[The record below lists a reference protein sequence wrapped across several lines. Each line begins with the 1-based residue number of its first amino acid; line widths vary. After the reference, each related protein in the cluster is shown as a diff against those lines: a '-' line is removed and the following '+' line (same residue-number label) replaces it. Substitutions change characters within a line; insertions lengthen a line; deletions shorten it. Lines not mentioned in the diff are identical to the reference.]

1 MDLLVASPIL
11 LHLTAGLLC
20 VVAWKSVP
28 AQRVIS
34 IVAALL
40 GPLVA
45 GLLLV
50 TVHNS
55 GPQTAALAGW
65 PAPYGIVLVGDAVS
79 VIMVALVA
87 VVGLA
92 VVVYAMGALDKPR
105 ERAGYHPLIHLLLT
119 AVNGAFLSGD
129 VFNMYVWFEVML
141 LASFVLIT
149 LGGTRGQLEGAI
161 KYVTLNL
168 LSSVLFLS
176 AIGLLYGIVGTLN
189 LADIAVK
196 LPLVDAPGLKA
207 VIAMLF
213 LVAFGIKAALFPF
226 FFWLPASYHTPP
238 PAIIAVFAGVLTK
251 VGIYSIL
258 RVFTL
263 CFPQQLAEFADVFVW
278 IAGFTMVVGVLGA
291 AAQFE
296 MRRILAFHS
305 VSQVGY
311 MFMGIAIAGVC
322 LAQLAIDPAGDEQT
336 GVLRQAAVVAVAGT
350 MIFMLHHGVV
360 KMNLFFISGIVMKL
374 RGTAEL
380 KHLGDLYRT
389 HPMLSLLF
397 MVTAMSLAGIPVL
410 SGFWAKLVLVRAGL
424 DAGAWWL
431 VGAALF
437 VGSLTLFSMV
447 KIWAEA
453 FWKTTPADAD
463 KALAAHDESQGGPV
477 PGVEPRAGQGANL
490 TLMTIPAAALT
501 VLAVAMGVGIAPIY
515 RAAERAGEAVMNPDQ
530 YIEAVLDAEYLER
543 LDEHR
548 AALGL
553 PPRRGGATVVAEAD
567 PTPSPEDPS

>member
-1 MDLLVASPIL
+1 MDLLVSSPIL

-20 VVAWKSVP
+20 VTLWKSLK
-28 AQRVIS
+28 AQRAIS
-34 IVAALL
+34 LVAALIA
-40 GPLVA
+40 PLVA
-45 GLLLV
+45 GALFWNV
-50 TVHNS
+50 YQG
-55 GPQTAALAGW
+55 GPQVASMADW
-65 PAPYGIVLVGDAVS
+65 PAPYGIALVADAVS

-92 VVVYAMGALDKPR
+92 VVVYALGALDTPR

-129 VFNMYVWFEVML
+129 LFNIYVWFEVML

-168 LSSVLFLS
+168 LSSVLFLA

-189 LADIAVK
+189 LADIAIK
-196 LPLVDAPGLKA
+196 LPMVDAPGLKG

-258 RVFTL
+258 RVFTV
-263 CFPQQLAEFADVFVW
+263 CFPQQLADFSDVFIW

-311 MFMGIAIAGVC
+311 MFMGIALAGFC
-322 LAQLAIDPAGDEQT
+322 LAGIAADPAGEEAS
-336 GVLRQAAVVAVAGT
+336 GALRQAAVIAVAGT

-374 RGTAEL
+374 RGTGEL

-389 HPMLSLLF
+389 HPMLALQF

-453 FWKTTPADAD
+453 FWKTTPADAAE
-463 KALAAHDESQGGPV
+463 ALAEHDRAQGGPV

-490 TLMTIPAAALT
+490 TLMTIPTATLT
-501 VLAVAMGVGIAPIY
+501 IVAIAMGVGITPIY
-515 RAAERAGEAVMNPDQ
+515 RAAERAGEAVMDPNI

-548 AALGL
+548 ASLGL
-553 PPRRGGATVVAEAD
+553 PARRAGVRTVAEAD
-567 PTPSPEDPS
+567 RTPSPEDPS